1 MKTVL
6 ITLASSNSVLFYIGT
21 NANDNDQVILNGN
34 PDDFWFHSAE
44 TSSCHVVAMMPEN
57 YTKKE
62 KHQIIKAGAALCK
75 QHTTKLKKEKTT
87 PFIFTKLRHVQRTST
102 AGLVKTNLGSLVY
115 V

>member
-6 ITLASSNSVLFYIGT
+6 ITLSTANSVLFYIGT

-34 PDDFWFHSAE
+34 PDDFWFHAAE
-44 TSSCHVVAMMPEN
+44 SSSCHVVAMMPEN

-87 PFIFTKLRHVQRTST
+87 PFIFTKLRHVQRTSI
-102 AGLVKTNLGSLVY
+102 AGLVKTKLGSLVY

>member
-6 ITLASSNSVLFYIGT
+6 ITLSSSNSVLFYIGT
-21 NANDNDQVILNGN
+21 NANDNDQVILNGS
-34 PDDFWFHSAE
+34 PDDFWFHAAE
-44 TSSCHVVAMMPEN
+44 TSSCHVVAMMPDKYN
-57 YTKKE
+57 KKE